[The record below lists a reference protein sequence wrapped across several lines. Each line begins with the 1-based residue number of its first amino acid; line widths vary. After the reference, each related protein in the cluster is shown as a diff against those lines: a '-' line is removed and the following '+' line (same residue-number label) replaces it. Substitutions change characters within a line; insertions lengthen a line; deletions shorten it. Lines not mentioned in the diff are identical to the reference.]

1 MPRGQDEED
10 EITEADGTS
19 GAATFGRGAATF
31 GRAPT
36 RGPRQVPP
44 PSVPDDLLTALAM
57 PTAFGTKLFD
67 SSTLHAVAAACPI
80 KVKDAGDLLLL
91 REWFFQELG
100 PPYMWTVMLS
110 AVEWAHLTDEQKELH
125 STMRESWLS
134 SYSKASHTVL
144 QHWLW
149 KFLRDKT
156 KSFAPLHKVFSK
168 IQVDSPNSGTSAWT
182 EIFLLYPVTGASI
195 AHKLLA
201 RGLKTCLNLRSD
213 SMAAVTDYIAS
224 VNASASQLSH
234 VEPMTV
240 PDVYAL
246 VTLMGLYLSDASGHQ
261 KAYKE
266 LLAYIDDGH
275 ALTLEKVQSMII
287 RFSNSHAPRAFA
299 LTHAGD
305 SSVCNH
311 RCPRCCDSR
320 DSREATPRPSR
331 STSPRSHTS
340 SRAGT
345 PRRTFSATAAPVNTY
360 WREQGLDHIYH
371 TFAAILQENYVSPHQ
386 VLLDAD
392 IDHFGHPE
400 AGPALMRAAAKFPE
414 EPPSDEDNA

>member
-1 MPRGQDEED
+1 M
-10 EITEADGTS
+10 EA
-19 GAATFGRGAATF
+19 
-31 GRAPT
+31 
-36 RGPRQVPP
+36 
-44 PSVPDDLLTALAM
+44 
-57 PTAFGTKLFD
+57 
-67 SSTLHAVAAACPI
+67 C
-80 KVKDAGDLLLL
+80 
-91 REWFFQELG
+91 
-100 PPYMWTVMLS
+100 Y
-110 AVEWAHLTDEQKELH
+110 
-125 STMRESWLS
+125 
-134 SYSKASHTVL
+134 Y
-144 QHWLW
+144 
-149 KFLRDKT
+149 
-156 KSFAPLHKVFSK
+156 
-168 IQVDSPNSGTSAWT
+168 
-182 EIFLLYPVTGASI
+182 LYPVTGASI

-201 RGLKTCLNLRSD
+201 RGLQTCLNLKSD
-213 SMAAVTDYIAS
+213 SPTSAAEYIAAVNT
-224 VNASASQLSH
+224 SASQLSH

-240 PDVYAL
+240 HDVYAL
-246 VTLMGLYLSDASGHQ
+246 VTLMGLHLSDASGHQ

-266 LLAYIDDGH
+266 LLAYIDDGN
-275 ALTLEKVQSMII
+275 ALTLERVQAMII
-287 RFSNSHAPRAFA
+287 RFSNSHTPRAFA

-311 RCPRCCDSR
+311 RCPRCCNSR

-345 PRRTFSATAAPVNTY
+345 PRRTFSATATPVNTY
-360 WREQGLDHIYH
+360 WRDQGLDHIYH